1 MLNHLKIVNHLLRLQ
16 GMCFLLFE
24 VIDFAIFT
32 IQNLSVMVGRLHLPS
47 TCFAIEFVK
56 LKLWRDLGQ

>member
-16 GMCFLLFE
+16 GMFFFQ

-32 IQNLSVMVGRLHLPS
+32 IQNLPVMVGRLHLPS
-47 TCFAIEFVK
+47 TCFAIEFAK
-56 LKLWRDLGQ
+56 LKLWRDLG